1 MGVGRWL
8 VVVGLPLSGLLLADS
23 AFRALYLFLRL
34 VDRRPSPAYPP
45 PRGLNA
51 TAGGQGSHRGLPL
64 PRLAVVIPAHDEAA
78 VIGATVR
85 QVLESDY
92 PPDRVS
98 VFVIADCCADA
109 TAQVAQAAGARV
121 WQREAGEARGKGAA
135 LDWFLRAAGRELD
148 QFAALV
154 ILDADTQVEPT
165 SLARLAAALAHA
177 PVVQGF
183 VKPLHADG
191 ATVASLAA
199 LSEILSQTVDDTGRA
214 RLGWP
219 VPLRGTG
226 MALPPRLLAEL
237 APRLRTRIEDTEL
250 SLLLAER
257 GVRVAFAPDAVIGDP
272 KPADGEGAA
281 RQRGRWL
288 QGRVELLRRDWPRLL
303 RLLLSGRPGDAAL
316 VLTLALRPKTLVV
329 ALKAALAVGLRRSS
343 SPGGRRLAWG
353 LWSAT
358 AIDLLYYP
366 LGLMTVDQR
375 RVYARALLHA
385 PVYGRLWLRGART
398 ALRSREA
405 WLSARRR
412 ER

>member
-1 MGVGRWL
+1 MVL
-8 VVVGLPLSGLLLADS
+8 GLPLSGLLLADS
-23 AFRALYLFLRL
+23 AFRALYLLLRL
-34 VDRRPSPAYPP
+34 LDRRPSPNYPP
-45 PRGLNA
+45 PA
-51 TAGGQGSHRGLPL
+51 ASDAPC
-64 PRLAVVIPAHDEAA
+64 LAVVIAAHDEAA

-85 QVLESDY
+85 QVRQSDY
-92 PPDRVS
+92 PPDSLS
-98 VFVIADCCADA
+98 VFVIADRCADA
-109 TAQVAQAAGARV
+109 TAQVARAAGARV

-165 SLARLAAALAHA
+165 ALAHLSAALTLA

-183 VKPLHADG
+183 VKPMHADG
-191 ATVASLAA
+191 VTVASLAA
-199 LSEILSQTVDDTGRA
+199 LSEILSQAVDDTARV

-288 QGRVELLRRDWPRLL
+288 QGRVELLHRDWPRLL
-303 RLLLSGRPGDAAL
+303 RLLLNGRPGDAAL
-316 VLTLALRPKTLVV
+316 VLTLVLRPKMLVV
-329 ALKAALAVGLRRSS
+329 ALKAALAVGLTRSS
-343 SPGGRRLAWG
+343 LPTARRLGRA
-353 LWSAT
+353 LSAAT

-366 LGLMTVDQR
+366 LGLTTVDQP
-375 RVYARALLHA
+375 RVYARALLRA
-385 PVYGRLWLRGART
+385 PAYGRLWLRGAWA

-405 WLSARRR
+405 WLSARRGAR
-412 ER
+412 